1 MKKLFYVIAMSLL
14 SFLMGACGTPEGVED
29 MNVEVFKNAITDKEV
44 QLVDVR
50 TPEEF
55 AEGHIEKAQNINVT
69 SNNFEQ
75 QATATLDKSKP
86 VYVYCRTGGRS
97 MKAAVI
103 LAKKGYKVFNLDG
116 GIVVWEGAGNPT
128 TTK

>member
-1 MKKLFYVIAMSLL
+1 MSLL